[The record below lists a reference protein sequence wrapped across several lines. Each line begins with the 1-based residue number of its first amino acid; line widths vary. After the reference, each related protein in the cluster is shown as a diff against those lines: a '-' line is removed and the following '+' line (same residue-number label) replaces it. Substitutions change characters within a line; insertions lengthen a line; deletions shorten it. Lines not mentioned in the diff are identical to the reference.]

1 MITIKG
7 KSVFGGVSIGKIMFY
22 KRNEKVIKRTHVD
35 DVDAEWK
42 RFCDAK
48 DTAVSQLKELYDKA
62 IEDVGEANAMIFEIH
77 QMMLEDLD
85 YLESIE
91 NIIRTQEVNAE
102 FAVATTADNFAQMFA
117 AMDDAYM
124 QGRAA
129 DVKDVSERVL
139 DILCGV
145 SGGMKE
151 MTEPCI
157 IAADDL
163 APSETVQLDKS
174 KVLGFATM
182 YGSSNSHTAILAR
195 TMNIPAVIG
204 LGEDLLTKYDGKMAV
219 IDGFTGML
227 YIDTDEE
234 KMKVI
239 LIADVKGRGNKG
251 QIIDVANGYGNY
263 LLTNKLAIQATDENI
278 KQVEAEK
285 EKEKEDA
292 ENHYQ
297 LMLKLKSEIESKS
310 INIFLQV
317 GGDGKLFSHIT
328 TKRIADE
335 FAAQTGITIDKRKIS
350 LPAEIN
356 SVGIFTAIVDLG
368 KNVQA
373 TIEMNVLEK

>member
-1 MITIKG
+1 MDE
-7 KSVFGGVSIGKIMFY
+7 VL
-22 KRNEKVIKRTHVD
+22 NH
-35 DVDAEWK
+35 
-42 RFCDAK
+42 
-48 DTAVSQLKELYDKA
+48 LKE
-62 IEDVGEANAMIFEIH
+62 IIEANN
-77 QMMLEDLD
+77 
-85 YLESIE
+85 E
-91 NIIRTQEVNAE
+91 NE
-102 FAVATTADNFAQMFA
+102 
-117 AMDDAYM
+117 
-124 QGRAA
+124 G
-129 DVKDVSERVL
+129 
-139 DILCGV
+139 
-145 SGGMKE
+145 
-151 MTEPCI
+151 
-157 IAADDL
+157 
-163 APSETVQLDKS
+163 
-174 KVLGFATM
+174 
-182 YGSSNSHTAILAR
+182 
-195 TMNIPAVIG
+195 
-204 LGEDLLTKYDGKMAV
+204 
-219 IDGFTGML
+219 
-227 YIDTDEE
+227 EE